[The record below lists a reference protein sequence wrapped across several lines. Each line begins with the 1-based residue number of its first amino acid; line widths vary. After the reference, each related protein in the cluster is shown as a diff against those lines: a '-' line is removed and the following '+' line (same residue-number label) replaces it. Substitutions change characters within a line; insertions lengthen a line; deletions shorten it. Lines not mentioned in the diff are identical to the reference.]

1 MGGNRVPGSHST
13 LGTQSCRDAHRAP
26 GGPWWDAISNPWLSP
41 TRSAS
46 RQAPACPPHGS
57 TCSELADA
65 SLQLGVAAGR
75 APAPVHVH
83 VGAAGDLLG
92 LPVLPVGVEEAL
104 LRQPRVAPASLE
116 NHGEEEKL
124 GGCRDPRG
132 PPSWAPVPFPHLVVG
147 QPDPERSPQAA
158 DGLGEERLA
167 VGVGDGGQGG
177 VEGLAEQQR
186 LVPPEGFLQDAVS
199 AVVVKE
205 GAGGRGGV
213 RRPRGAQGRVWGSKE
228 TQSESTEDTP
238 ASQGGHPLVHPPLPP
253 SWGVAGSTVH
263 GAWAPG
269 DIPVQ
274 PGRAGRP
281 CPQGGRAVTPWC
293 HPHLG
298 AVHQDARPY
307 GTCQARLVW
316 GWPMDH
322 WDRGPPKVCVSRLPQ
337 CPELPPS

>member
-1 MGGNRVPGSHST
+1 MPGSHST

-26 GGPWWDAISNPWLSP
+26 GGPRWDAISNPWLSP

-132 PPSWAPVPFPHLVVG
+132 PPSRALVPFPHLVVG

-213 RRPRGAQGRVWGSKE
+213 RRPRGAQGWVWGSKE
-228 TQSESTEDTP
+228 TRSESTEDTP
-238 ASQGGHPLVHPPLPP
+238 ASQGGHPLVHPHSPQA
-253 SWGVAGSTVH
+253 GVSLA
-263 GAWAPG
+263 ARCM
-269 DIPVQ
+269 
-274 PGRAGRP
+274 GRGHLGTSR
-281 CPQGGRAVTPWC
+281 CSQGGRGGHVP
-293 HPHLG
+293 
-298 AVHQDARPY
+298 
-307 GTCQARLVW
+307 
-316 GWPMDH
+316 
-322 WDRGPPKVCVSRLPQ
+322 RGDEQ
-337 CPELPPS
+337 